1 MLDGLVAVCIVAHV
15 HHLHLSDLMDGET
28 IIAIVE
34 DRRKLE
40 YGVEHLV
47 ESVFTTHEAHQA
59 LRVVEYRPGVV
70 PSIALGEGITPLQWI
85 EGSLELSIQQSA
97 AHQTAL
103 LVEHFLIV
111 LSTLGKRL
119 QLLLRFA
126 QGFTKLI
133 DTPVVVSILQGAS
146 HALID
151 LHIIRHIAQLVVIL
165 ITITTC
171 RVDFRMNSVGT
182 MHHCLPKGLDI
193 IATQAREISIG
204 HHRG

>member
-1 MLDGLVAVCIVAHV
+1 MLYGLVAVCIVAHV
-15 HHLHLSDLMDGET
+15 HHLHLSDFMDGES
-28 IIAIVE
+28 IIAIIE

-70 PSIALGEGITPLQWI
+70 PSIALGEGITPLQRI
-85 EGSLELSIQQSA
+85 ERSLELSILQTTT
-97 AHQTAL
+97 HQTTL
-103 LVEHFLIV
+103 LVEYFLIV
-111 LSTLGKRL
+111 LSTLSKRL
-119 QLLLRFA
+119 QLFLRFA

-133 DTPVVVSILQGAS
+133 DTPVIVSILQGAS

-151 LHIIRHIAQLVVIL
+151 LHIVRHIAQLVVIL
-165 ITITTC
+165 ITMTTC
-171 RVDFRMNSVGT
+171 RVDLRMNGVGT
-182 MHHCLPKGLDI
+182 MYHCLPQGLDI

-204 HHRG
+204 YHRG